1 MFGPVTLEISEGWL
15 VALVGPEQSG
25 RTSLLLTL
33 AGRMDPSAGTVDVLG
48 HRLPHGRR
56 LVHRHTALAGFD
68 GIDTLDEGLTVAE
81 LLQERADLSVP
92 LWRRPLRVGDE
103 RMAELARTVF
113 GPDAPDLD
121 TQVWHLSA
129 LQTFQL
135 RLLIALVGA
144 PTLLVVDDVDAV
156 RDPDEQRQ
164 VWRSL
169 QRICGLRITVV
180 ATAASATAIPA
191 DVHVLTL
198 DTLQEA

>member
-1 MFGPVTLEISEGWL
+1 M
-15 VALVGPEQSG
+15 
-25 RTSLLLTL
+25 
-33 AGRMDPSAGTVDVLG
+33 
-48 HRLPHGRR
+48 
-56 LVHRHTALAGFD
+56 
-68 GIDTLDEGLTVAE
+68 
-81 LLQERADLSVP
+81 
-92 LWRRPLRVGDE
+92 RVGDE
-103 RMAELARTVF
+103 RMAELARAVF

-156 RDPDEQRQ
+156 RDPDERRLALAATHLRSRHHRRRHRGQRD
-164 VWRSL
+164 
-169 QRICGLRITVV
+169 
-180 ATAASATAIPA
+180 AIPA